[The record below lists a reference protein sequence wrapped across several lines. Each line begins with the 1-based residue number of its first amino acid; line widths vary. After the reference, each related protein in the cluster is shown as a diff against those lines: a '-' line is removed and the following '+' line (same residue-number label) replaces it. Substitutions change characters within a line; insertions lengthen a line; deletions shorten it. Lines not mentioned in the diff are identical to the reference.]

1 MPNATEMKFLRD
13 SLSHG
18 FTIMLIDISLFQH
31 DNAKSHTARDT
42 ANFLRA
48 NNIAFINDWPAKS
61 PDLNPTEHFW
71 DNLDQLVRRRPIP
84 SSHVIQLGQALI
96 QKWNNNPQ
104 AEINTLIRSMLQ
116 RCQALPHAKMLTPGI
131 NRGFW

>member
-1 MPNATEMKFLRD
+1 MKFLRD

-61 PDLNPTEHFW
+61 PDLNPIEHFW
-71 DNLDQLVRRRPIP
+71 DNLDQLVRRRPILP
-84 SSHVIQLGQALI
+84 SHVIQLRQALI
-96 QKWNNNPQ
+96 QEWNNIPQ

-116 RCQALPHAKMLTPGI
+116 RCQAVPYAKMLTPGI